1 MKINMGRINKSI
13 LNNRPI
19 SRGEIMLRH
28 RTPLPIEIIRYI
40 FDFWFGDDVSQLI
53 IDWKKRMKPISD
65 ELNTQI
71 NKQIER
77 QYNIT
82 GGNTHIDYFAD
93 HHMYDDITVLFPVQ
107 ETLYQDTKKNSSGFV
122 FKYEIRNNLKR
133 TLTIKNIKKELIIYR
148 RLFNDNTFDTRN
160 TYYKYRIEYGKR
172 DKNKRY
178 DVFGN
183 PDETVDLKLESGLYT
198 LPVTV
203 RRKDNKRKIEVYTKS
218 DFKKSSTKDIWWS
231 RFGKQ
236 SYEKLS
242 SNFIKLWKQG
252 IVEPPNNKRVRHL
265 LLTNKSGKKYVK
277 TVPYNSTIL
286 AYYDDKEQKI
296 KKNTKNTK
304 NTKNIKNTKINK
316 NNENDDLYTKT
327 GQELRDILSYWTNKP
342 TGLKSSGNLKTKQA
356 IIDKIVELRDS
367 QVVFV

>member
-1 MKINMGRINKSI
+1 MPRINKLTVS
-13 LNNRPI
+13 NRPI

-53 IDWKKRMKPISD
+53 IDWKKRMKPESD
-65 ELNTQI
+65 ELNTLI
-71 NKQIER
+71 NEQIER

-107 ETLYQDTKKNSSGFV
+107 ETLYNDTKKTSSGIV

-133 TLTIKNIKKELIIYR
+133 VLTIKNIKRELIIYR
-148 RLFNDNTFDTRN
+148 RLFNDNTFDTSN
-160 TYYKYRIEYGKR
+160 TYYKYRIAYGKR
-172 DKNKRY
+172 HKSKRY

-183 PDETVDLKLESGLYT
+183 PDETVDLKLESGLTT

-203 RRKDNKRKIEVYTKS
+203 KRKDNKKRIEVYSKS
-218 DFKKSSTKDIWWS
+218 DFKQSNTKELWQS

-236 SYEKLS
+236 SCDKLS
-242 SNFIKLWKQG
+242 SKFIQLWKQG
-252 IVEPPNNKRVRHL
+252 IVEPPNNKHVRHL

-286 AYYDDKEQKI
+286 KYYDDKEQKI
-296 KKNTKNTK
+296 IKITKNTK
-304 NTKNIKNTKINK
+304 NTKNTKINK

-327 GQELRDILSYWTNKP
+327 GQELRDILSYLTNKP

-356 IIDKIVELRDS
+356 IIDKIVELRNS